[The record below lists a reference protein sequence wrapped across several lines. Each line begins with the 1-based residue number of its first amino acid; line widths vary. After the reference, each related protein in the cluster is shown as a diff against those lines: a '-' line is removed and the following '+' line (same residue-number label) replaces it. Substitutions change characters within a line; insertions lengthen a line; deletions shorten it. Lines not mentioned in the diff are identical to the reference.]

1 MRFKISKWNLTN
13 FNGICK
19 RSKKCHQKLVC
30 INWELKSVLHTV
42 KKKKKNVRFY
52 TIYLDS
58 GVSAMKGSGEVECK
72 LPIVQGHE
80 IAAAH
85 LQHLRKIRHICS
97 LKMRRNN
104 SYPFLCDYLM

>member
-1 MRFKISKWNLTN
+1 MSSKAGLHKL
-13 FNGICK
+13 GAE
-19 RSKKCHQKLVC
+19 KCVAYC
-30 INWELKSVLHTV
+30 